1 MCYISTLIDLNLGKL
16 FVESPRC
23 KEKLQIE
30 LKSSRLVTGRDEM
43 DIQNHRFQLHL
54 CFLPFVIK
62 YLINKIL
69 FK

>member
-30 LKSSRLVTGRDEM
+30 LKSSSLVTERDEM
-43 DIQNHRFQLHL
+43 DIQNHRFELHL
-54 CFLPFVIK
+54 HFFPFDIK
-62 YLINKIL
+62 YLKVATS
-69 FK
+69 